1 MLVSWGLYGII
12 LWIFCENL
20 FFSVFLLT
28 FVFECNIIRVNKKK
42 KYANIPT
49 KSGISIMVRGL
60 QNEFGL
66 HKDD

>member
-1 MLVSWGLYGII
+1 MLKALSGIF
-12 LWIFCENL
+12 LRNFFENL

-28 FVFECNIIRVNKKK
+28 FVFVCNIIRVNKKK
-42 KYANIPT
+42 KYVIIPT

-66 HKDD
+66 YKDD